1 MRLVSSPER
10 ATFNTVRTSARL
22 AYMKKK
28 RPGGR
33 KRKPEESIGA
43 LMARARW
50 QKTTP
55 AQRHEVAMKLVE
67 ARRKKREQEKPP
79 E

>member
-1 MRLVSSPER
+1 
-10 ATFNTVRTSARL
+10 
-22 AYMKKK
+22 MKKK